1 MGLFSKS
8 QKLQM
13 EQINA
18 IAKRTQQVTEVKKT
32 QNARG
37 LRNEI
42 SRISEKVIE
51 HFKDSKAGLITTAEQ
66 LHEYIS
72 KMIEAGIGAID
83 TETTGLDRLKDTI
96 VGASLYYPGGVE
108 VYIPVK
114 HIVPIFDTPYR
125 DQLTY
130 EQLSAELQRLVDAD
144 VKLVFANADFDLAM
158 IFKDLHVDL
167 IPVCFYDVI
176 TAWRCLKE
184 NEQDNSLK
192 GLYTKYVLKGAID
205 RMKFSDFFTA
215 DLFPYC
221 DPQVAKLYAAAD
233 ARYTYDLF
241 KWQLP
246 YLQKDNPKC
255 KKHHFEGIAD
265 LYWGVEVPMIGV
277 CQQMHRSGVYLE
289 QSVAGMLR
297 KKYGDIYTA
306 EQAKA
311 REIVGQ
317 LLRST
322 EYSTSVRRPFA
333 DSDEFNPNSNPHVEW
348 LVYDYMKLIST
359 KKRKTDK
366 ETLGQLSHVPIV
378 KQILKCRSLST
389 LIGTFVEKLPK
400 LAAESPDS
408 RIHCRFNSIGADTGR
423 MSSAEPNMQN
433 IPSHAGDIRHMFRAS
448 PGYVMMS
455 SDYSQQEPKL
465 TAYVSNEPK
474 MIDTFKEGRDIYATI
489 ASIAYGMPY
498 EECLEFHPVTH
509 EYQPEGKQRRGVAKV
524 LVLGINYGMDMKT
537 IGQKVYG
544 DDPSISEEDKTK
556 KAEEIFNALMRGFP
570 DLNNAILGAQ
580 RKATRVGYTE
590 TILGRRR
597 HQPDM
602 QLPLYQFKP
611 GKGYVNPDI
620 DPLDPSTFDNPDDIP
635 ERIKAALY
643 KELTS
648 YKYFGQVYRRIKQLD
663 EYEHI
668 QVINNRQKIEEAK
681 RKVWN
686 AIIQGSAAELT
697 KLAILKLT
705 RDPDWIAIGGRLILP
720 VHDELI
726 VEVPFEHR
734 EQGAAILKRCMEQ
747 AGDFLP
753 FSISCDIEETFRWYS
768 LGVDDILSYDRP
780 SSMDYDDMT
789 ESNIKWLQSR
799 LYECGYEL
807 PVMKGPDGK
816 KPIGVAAKGVNGVMS
831 DELKQFC
838 DDYRIRYSLT
848 DDDMFL
854 DHIDRLVTQG
864 TTD

>member
-8 QKLQM
+8 QQLQM

-18 IAKRTQQVTEVKKT
+18 IAKQTQQSVEIKKT

-37 LRNEI
+37 IRNEI
-42 SRISEKVIE
+42 SKISEKVRE
-51 HFKDSKAGLITTAEQ
+51 HFKDSKAELITSAAE
-66 LHEYIS
+66 LHEYID
-72 KMIEAGIGAID
+72 KMIEAGIGAVD
-83 TETTGLDRLKDTI
+83 TETTGLNRLKDTI

-108 VYIPVK
+108 VYIPMK
-114 HIVPIFDTPYR
+114 HIVPIFDTPYKN
-125 DQLTY
+125 QLTY
-130 EQLSAELQRLVDAD
+130 EEVAAELSRLVDNK
-144 VKLVFANADFDLAM
+144 VRLIFANADFDLAM
-158 IFKDLHVDL
+158 IYKDLHVDL
-167 IPVCFYDVI
+167 IAVCFYDVI
-176 TAWRCLKE
+176 LAWRCLKE

-233 ARYTYDLF
+233 AKYTYELF
-241 KWQLP
+241 LWQLP
-246 YLQKDNPKC
+246 YLQKDNIKC
-255 KKHHFEGIAD
+255 KKHHFEAIAD
-265 LYWGVEVPMIGV
+265 LFWGVEIPMIGV
-277 CQQMHRSGVYLE
+277 CQMMHRTGVYLE
-289 QSVAGMLR
+289 QPVASMLR
-297 KKYGDIYTA
+297 KKYDEIYKA
-306 EQAKA
+306 EQAAA
-311 REIVGQ
+311 RDIVRIY
-317 LLRST
+317 LEAA

-333 DSDEFNPNSNPHVEW
+333 DADEFNPNSNPHVEW
-348 LVYDYMKLIST
+348 LIYDYLKLVSS
-359 KKRKTDK
+359 KKRRTDK
-366 ETLGQLSHVPIV
+366 ETLKQFSHIPIIN
-378 KQILKCRSLST
+378 QILKCRSLST

-400 LAAESPDS
+400 LAAESADS

-423 MSSAEPNMQN
+423 MSSSEPNMQN
-433 IPSHAGDIRHMFRAS
+433 IPSHAGDIRHMFRAT

-465 TAYVSNEPK
+465 TAYVSGEPK
-474 MIDTFKEGRDIYATI
+474 MINTFKEGRDIYATM
-489 ASIAYGMPY
+489 ASIAYNMPY

-544 DDPSISEEDKTK
+544 DDPNMTEEGKTE

-570 DLNNAILGAQ
+570 DLNAAILGAQ
-580 RKATRVGYTE
+580 RRAARIGYTE

-597 HQPDM
+597 HHPDM

-620 DPLDPSTFDNPDDIP
+620 DPLNPQTFDKPDDIP
-635 ERIKAALY
+635 ERIKEALY
-643 KELTS
+643 RELCS
-648 YKYFGQVYRRIKQLD
+648 YKYFGQVYRRIKDLS
-663 EYEHI
+663 ENEHI
-668 QVINNRQKIEEAK
+668 QVINNRMKIEEAK

-686 AIIQGSAAELT
+686 AVIQGSAAELT
-697 KLAILKLT
+697 KLAILNLT
-705 RDPDWIAIGGRLILP
+705 NDPEWKEIGGRLILP

-734 EQGAAILKRCMEQ
+734 EQGAAVLKRCMES

-768 LGVDDILSYDRP
+768 LSVDDILSFERP
-780 SSMDYDDMT
+780 SDLNYETMT

-807 PVMKGPDGK
+807 PILKGPDGK
-816 KPIGVAAKGVNGVMS
+816 KPIGIAAKGVNGTVSEEMKS
-831 DELKQFC
+831 FCTDYMLKYDIADEQEFF
-838 DDYRIRYSLT
+838 T
-848 DDDMFL
+848 
-854 DHIDRLVTQG
+854 HIDKLVVQG
-864 TTD
+864 TV